1 MPKRSLRFEAVAQ
14 DDLRDDLPQENI
26 VAYHEFPE
34 RHQSLSEYHKRVGHR
49 MAVLDDAR
57 RIAPELGVPLDTVF
71 TTLGQTGEHT
81 FGDKIEDHTMRLGPA
96 PFLFLNYLRG
106 LPEMW
111 RQPKGRRRRGLPRVL
126 YLVHRQGTELDSR
139 TGSSAAG

>member
-14 DDLRDDLPQENI
+14 DDLRDHLPEENI
-26 VAYHEFPE
+26 VACHEFPE

-49 MAVLDDAR
+49 MAALDDAR

-81 FGDKIEDHTMRLGPA
+81 LGDKIEDPIL
-96 PFLFLNYLRG
+96 
-106 LPEMW
+106 
-111 RQPKGRRRRGLPRVL
+111 RRGALPVPQLPPRP
-126 YLVHRQGTELDSR
+126 
-139 TGSSAAG
+139 A